1 MNERKIYKLSDSV
14 IAQIVRLMQIGVL
27 TMTDVSDHM
36 RQIRLEQTPA
46 NDGSLVLTPEYIEK
60 DQRDIDAMFDHLEE
74 LMSKS
79 QEQS

>member
-36 RQIRLEQTPA
+36 RQIRLEQTSA
-46 NDGSLVLTPEYIEK
+46 NDGSLVLTPEYVEK

-74 LMSKS
+74 LMAKS